1 MAEASELQRLMHEAA
16 SLEGAGQWEGARAA
30 YRRLLA
36 ALPALPDSWFNLARI
51 ERRLGNPQGALA
63 CYAQAL
69 AHDVRE
75 PEEVHLNR
83 GVIYSE
89 DLRQPAEAEGE
100 LRTALQLNPHYLPAL
115 LNLENLHED
124 LGHRDQARALCEQIL
139 ALEPGQVTALARLAN
154 LHRFTSPQDPLLA
167 RLRAALAR
175 PGAHPVETAA
185 LAFALGRALD
195 ECGEYDAA
203 FDACVLANRCSRQA
217 AGPVAP
223 FNRAQH
229 SALVDR
235 IIAAFPQAAA
245 PATGT
250 GTAGGPAPVFIL
262 GMFRSGSTLLE
273 QFLGGHPSVTAG
285 GELPFLPRIV
295 QSELA
300 PFPERLASLPADAL
314 PAIAARY
321 LQAAR
326 HGVPA
331 GHRLTDKRPDN
342 FLYVGLIKRLF
353 PDARILWTTRQPLD
367 NCLSVYFLHLDHA
380 MGYALDLQDIAH
392 FHAEQQRL
400 MAHWRSLWGGD
411 ILEVNYDALVR
422 DPRAEVTRAL
432 RFIGLDW
439 DDACL
444 DARERG
450 NAVRTASVW
459 QVREPVYQRS
469 SGRWRHYRRHLG
481 GLATALGMDLASL
494 P

>member
-1 MAEASELQRLMHEAA
+1 MAEASELQQLMHEAA
-16 SLEGAGQWEGARAA
+16 RLEGADQWQAAREA

-51 ERRLGNPQGALA
+51 ERRLGNAQDALA

-89 DLRQPAEAEGE
+89 DLRQPAEAEAE
-100 LRTALQLNPHYLPAL
+100 LRAALRLNPRYLPAL

-124 LGHRDQARALCEQIL
+124 LGRRDEARAACAQIL

-167 RLRAALAR
+167 QLRAALAR
-175 PGAHPVETAA
+175 PGAPPAEAAA

-195 ECGEYDAA
+195 ECGSYDAA
-203 FDACVLANRCSRQA
+203 FEAYAFANRCSRQA
-217 AGPVAP
+217 AGPVPP

-229 SALVDR
+229 SALIDR
-235 IIAAFPQAAA
+235 LIAAFPAAA
-245 PATGT
+245 DAATGATPATR
-250 GTAGGPAPVFIL
+250 PPPVFIV

-273 QFLGGHPSVTAG
+273 QFLSGHPGVNAG
-285 GELPFLPRIV
+285 GELPLLPRIV
-295 QSELA
+295 KSELA

-314 PAIAARY
+314 AAIAARY
-321 LQAAR
+321 LQVAR
-326 HGVPA
+326 QGVPA

-342 FLYVGLIKRLF
+342 FLYIGLVKQLF

-367 NCLSVYFLHLDHA
+367 NCLSVYFLHLDHS
-380 MGYALDLQDIAH
+380 MGYALDLDDIAH
-392 FHAEQQRL
+392 FHGEQRRL
-400 MAHWRSLWGGD
+400 MAHWRSLWPDD

-432 RFIGLDW
+432 RFIGLEW
-439 DDACL
+439 HDACL

-459 QVREPVYQRS
+459 QVREPIYQRS

-481 GLATALGMDLASL
+481 GLAAALGIDLAAL